1 MPPRNY
7 TRHLCVSD
15 IHGCYHLLRELV
27 EKLIRFDPETD
38 RMTFLGDYID
48 LSPHSMKVVL
58 YLQALK
64 EKYPDNIVLLLGNHE
79 DMAYEFLKQSRHDCF
94 TSNAYTKLWLQNG
107 GQATLNSFGSVKI
120 AQRLL
125 IPFIESLQPY
135 LETNT
140 HIFAHGGVPKDAKK
154 LSDLPVYDLIWD
166 RNHEYEGPK
175 TLIVGHSP
183 HPRVKKLGNIVC
195 IDTGAYWY
203 GKLSAYDVLNDVVYE
218 VNKKPHD
225 GKQSGDFSHNKKVSS
240 RMK

>member
-1 MPPRNY
+1 VPARNY

-79 DMAYEFLKQSRHDCF
+79 DMAYEFLKQSRHDSF

-107 GQATLNSFGSVKI
+107 GQATLNSFGSVKV
-120 AQRLL
+120 AQRVL

-140 HIFAHGGVPKDAKK
+140 HIFVHGGVPRNAKK
-154 LSDLPVYDLIWD
+154 LIDVPVYDLIWD
-166 RNHEYEGPK
+166 RNHEYGGPK

-183 HPRVKKLGNIVC
+183 HPRVKKSGSIVC

-218 VNKKPHD
+218 VNKKTQDEKP
-225 GKQSGDFSHNKKVSS
+225 SGNFSHNKKVSAGI
-240 RMK
+240 K